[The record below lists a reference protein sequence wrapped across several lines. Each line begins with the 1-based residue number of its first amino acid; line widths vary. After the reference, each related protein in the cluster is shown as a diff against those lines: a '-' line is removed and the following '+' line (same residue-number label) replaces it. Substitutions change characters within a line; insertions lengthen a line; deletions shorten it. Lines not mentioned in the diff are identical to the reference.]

1 MSPST
6 LRRETMFQPTKNRKW
21 VLGVLA
27 ALWLC
32 FIWGNSL
39 LDGADSSSV
48 SGFVGDLLAVIL
60 GPWVQEAAFLIRKLG
75 HFTEFFLLGF
85 LLAWNGKLWRKPA
98 AYGLL
103 GGLLAS
109 LTDETIQSFVPG
121 RASMVTDVWLDFSG
135 VLCGTVLL
143 LWLHTRQREN

>member
-1 MSPST
+1 
-6 LRRETMFQPTKNRKW
+6 MFQPTKNRKW

-32 FIWGNSL
+32 FIWCNSL

-85 LLAWNGKLWRKPA
+85 LLAWNGKLWKKSA
-98 AYGLL
+98 AYALL
-103 GGLLAS
+103 GGLLAA

-121 RASMVTDVWLDFSG
+121 RASMVTDVWIDFSG
-135 VLCGTVLL
+135 VLSGTVLL